1 MLIKNF
7 RLIFVLSNFL
17 FFTACITPDNLI
29 KNIPTTT
36 NTITIN
42 KLDEQST
49 NKLIY
54 TEWQKRKADI
64 KNILASSGNNLDNLD
79 DFIKKKTMLF
89 EQGNLSKKEYNNL
102 KLDYLAATSVN
113 IDLSIENMLTQYK
126 DLPTSFLEKQKQKY
140 DSLNDDTYKDF
151 KRIYTETFL

>member
-79 DFIKKKTMLF
+79 DFIKKKTFLF
-89 EQGNLSKKEYNNL
+89 ERGSLSRKEYNNL
-102 KLDYLAATSVN
+102 KLDYFAATSVN
-113 IDLSIENMLTQYK
+113 IDLSIEKMLTQYT
-126 DLPTSFLEKQKQKY
+126 DLGSSFLEKQKQKY

-151 KRIYTETFL
+151 KRVYTETFL